1 MIHHGKDTG
10 PLQVQI
16 GVYVYNR
23 ITADFYLVVRCLKME
38 LLDGGSVGGCV
49 VFGEIS
55 DVGSNLYSQHLL
67 GYFGKQVQV
76 MV

>member
-1 MIHHGKDTG
+1 MVHHGKDTG

-38 LLDGGSVGGCV
+38 LLDGGSVGRCV

-67 GYFGKQVQV
+67 GYFGK
-76 MV
+76 